1 MAKSDKKADKKT
13 ADKAKVAKTAAA
25 SPAKAK
31 SLASSKEIL
40 AKAKV
45 LKASNGKASV
55 KRANDESSDDSS
67 DSSSEDEQPKKT
79 VLTSDSDDSSEEK
92 KPASTP
98 ASKKGKS
105 KVEIDDSS
113 DSSSSDESSSD
124 EVRDK
129 DVVMQ
134 DVQPANGKKTDKT
147 KAAKPTA
154 SPGKKVKLPTSSK
167 DILAKAGALKASIA
181 KASQSS
187 DESSDSSSEG
197 EPPKKAAPASDS
209 DDSSDDEKPAS
220 VPGGKKGKG
229 KESGDSS
236 DSSSDESSSDQD
248 GAKGTEVQNAQP
260 AKGTKRKAEAEPS
273 VPPKKVKLVD
283 GDGDAAPSVSSEET
297 KSIFVGRLSWN
308 IDNDWL
314 AQEFASCGEVVSAQ
328 VQTDRATGKSRGF
341 GYVHFASADA
351 VEKALQMNGKEIDG
365 RPVNIDKSTPPDKS
379 AVRENRAKSF
389 GDTQS
394 PVSSVLFVGNLS
406 FGVNE
411 DQLWEVFGEH
421 GDVKSVRV
429 PTDRDSGRPKGFA
442 YVEFS
447 VVEAAQTAH
456 GQLQGYELDGR
467 SLRLDYSQPRDNAG
481 GGRGG
486 GRGGFGDR
494 GRGRGGF
501 GGGDRGRG
509 RGGFGGD
516 RGGRGRGRGGD
527 RGGRG
532 GGRGRGG
539 ARTGAVTQFEGS
551 KITFD

>member
-1 MAKSDKKADKKT
+1 MALVTLDLNVSHIFLDK
-13 ADKAKVAKTAAA
+13 
-25 SPAKAK
+25 
-31 SLASSKEIL
+31 
-40 AKAKV
+40 
-45 LKASNGKASV
+45 
-55 KRANDESSDDSS
+55 
-67 DSSSEDEQPKKT
+67 
-79 VLTSDSDDSSEEK
+79 
-92 KPASTP
+92 
-98 ASKKGKS
+98 
-105 KVEIDDSS
+105 
-113 DSSSSDESSSD
+113 
-124 EVRDK
+124 
-129 DVVMQ
+129 
-134 DVQPANGKKTDKT
+134 KT

-154 SPGKKVKLPTSSK
+154 SPAKAKLPTSSK
-167 DILAKAGALKASIA
+167 DILAKAGALKA
-181 KASQSS
+181 KAPESS
-187 DESSDSSSEG
+187 DESSDSSSED
-197 EPPKKAAPASDS
+197 EQPKKTAPAPTSDS
-209 DDSSDDEKPAS
+209 DESSEDEKPVS
-220 VPGGKKGKG
+220 VPTVKKGKG
-229 KESGDSS
+229 KVGSS
-236 DSSSDESSSDQD
+236 DSSDESSSD
-248 GAKGTEVQNAQP
+248 EENAQP

-273 VPPKKVKLVD
+273 VPPKKVKLAD
-283 GDGDAAPSVSSEET
+283 DDTAAGVSTEET

-308 IDNDWL
+308 VDNDWL

-351 VEKALQMNGKEIDG
+351 VEKALEMNGKEIDG
-365 RPVNIDKSTPPDKS
+365 RPVNIDKSTPPDKN

-389 GDTQS
+389 GDTRS
-394 PVSSVLFVGNLS
+394 PASSVLFVGNLS

-429 PTDRDSGRPKGFA
+429 PTDRETGRPKGFA

-447 VVEAAQTAH
+447 ALEAAKTAH

-467 SLRLDYSQPRDNAG
+467 SLRLDFSQPRDSAGG

-486 GRGGFGDR
+486 GRGGFDR

-501 GGGDRGRG
+501 GGGDRG

-539 ARTGAVTQFEGS
+539 ARTGAVAQFEGS

>member
-1 MAKSDKKADKKT
+1 MAKSDKKA
-13 ADKAKVAKTAAA
+13 ADKAKATKSATA
-25 SPAKAK
+25 SPAKTK
-31 SLASSKEIL
+31 LLASSKEIL
-40 AKAKV
+40 AKAKI
-45 LKASNGKASV
+45 LKASNGKAPI
-55 KRANDESSDDSS
+55 KRAKDESSDDSS
-67 DSSSEDEQPKKT
+67 DSSDDEQPKKT
-79 VLTSDSDDSSEEK
+79 VLTSDSDDSPEEK
-92 KPASTP
+92 KSAS
-98 ASKKGKS
+98 ALAGKKGKG
-105 KVEIDDSS
+105 KVETSDSS
-113 DSSSSDESSSD
+113 DSSSSDESPSD
-124 EVRDK
+124 EVGDK
-129 DVVMQ
+129 DVKMQ
-134 DVQPANGKKTDKT
+134 DVQHANGKKTNKT
-147 KAAKPTA
+147 TVVKATA
-154 SPGKKVKLPTSSK
+154 SLAKKVTSSK

-181 KASQSS
+181 KASESS
-187 DESSDSSSEG
+187 DESSDSSSEDG
-197 EPPKKAAPASDS
+197 QPKKLAPTSGSDE
-209 DDSSDDEKPAS
+209 SSDDEKPAS
-220 VPGGKKGKG
+220 VPAGKKGKG
-229 KESGDSS
+229 KENGDSS
-236 DSSSDESSSDQD
+236 DSSSSDESSSDQD
-248 GAKGTEVQNAQP
+248 GDKAAEVQNVQP

-273 VPPKKVKLVD
+273 IPPKKVKLVND
-283 GDGDAAPSVSSEET
+283 DAAPSVSTEET

-308 IDNDWL
+308 VDNDWL

-341 GYVHFASADA
+341 GYVHFTSADA
-351 VEKALQMNGKEIDG
+351 VEKALEMNGKEIDG

-394 PVSSVLFVGNLS
+394 PASSVLFVGNLS

-429 PTDRDSGRPKGFA
+429 PTDRESGRPKGFA

-447 VVEAAQTAH
+447 ALEAAQTAY

-467 SLRLDYSQPRDNAG
+467 SLRLDYSQPRDSAG

-539 ARTGAVTQFEGS
+539 ARTGAVAQFEGS

>member
-13 ADKAKVAKTAAA
+13 ADKAKAAKTAAA

-124 EVRDK
+124 EI
-129 DVVMQ
+129 
-134 DVQPANGKKTDKT
+134 DKT

-220 VPGGKKGKG
+220 VPGGKKGK
-229 KESGDSS
+229 
-236 DSSSDESSSDQD
+236 DQD
-248 GAKGTEVQNAQP
+248 GDKGTEAQP

-283 GDGDAAPSVSSEET
+283 GDAAPSVSIEET

-447 VVEAAQTAH
+447 AVEAAQTAH

>member
-1 MAKSDKKADKKT
+1 MFNLPM
-13 ADKAKVAKTAAA
+13 V
-25 SPAKAK
+25 
-31 SLASSKEIL
+31 
-40 AKAKV
+40 
-45 LKASNGKASV
+45 
-55 KRANDESSDDSS
+55 
-67 DSSSEDEQPKKT
+67 
-79 VLTSDSDDSSEEK
+79 
-92 KPASTP
+92 
-98 ASKKGKS
+98 
-105 KVEIDDSS
+105 
-113 DSSSSDESSSD
+113 
-124 EVRDK
+124 
-129 DVVMQ
+129 
-134 DVQPANGKKTDKT
+134 DKT

-154 SPGKKVKLPTSSK
+154 SPAKKVKLPTSSK
-167 DILAKAGALKASIA
+167 DILAKAVCIRFFTLKASIA
-181 KASQSS
+181 KS
-187 DESSDSSSEG
+187 DSSSDSSSEDG
-197 EPPKKAAPASDS
+197 QPKKLAPTSDS

-220 VPGGKKGKG
+220 VPAGKKGK
-229 KESGDSS
+229 ESS
-236 DSSSDESSSDQD
+236 DSSSSDESSSDQD
-248 GAKGTEVQNAQP
+248 GGKGAEVQNVQP
-260 AKGTKRKAEAEPS
+260 VKGNKRKAEAEPS
-273 VPPKKVKLVD
+273 VPPKKVKL
-283 GDGDAAPSVSSEET
+283 GDDDAAPSVSTEET

-308 IDNDWL
+308 VDNDWL

-341 GYVHFASADA
+341 GYVHFTSADA
-351 VEKALQMNGKEIDG
+351 VEKALEMNGKEIDG

-394 PVSSVLFVGNLS
+394 PASNVLFVGNLS

-429 PTDRDSGRPKGFA
+429 PTDRESGRPKGFA

-447 VVEAAQTAH
+447 ALEAAQTAH

>member
-1 MAKSDKKADKKT
+1 MAKSDKKADKKA
-13 ADKAKVAKTAAA
+13 ADKAKAAKPAAA

-45 LKASNGKASV
+45 LKASNGKAPV
-55 KRANDESSDDSS
+55 KRAKDESSDDSS

-79 VLTSDSDDSSEEK
+79 VLSSDSDDSPEEK
-92 KPASTP
+92 KSASAS
-98 ASKKGKS
+98 ASKKGKG
-105 KVEIDDSS
+105 KVESSDSS
-113 DSSSSDESSSD
+113 DSLSSDESSSD
-124 EVRDK
+124 EVGDK
-129 DVVMQ
+129 DVEMQ
-134 DVQPANGKKTDKT
+134 DVQPANGKKADKT
-147 KAAKPTA
+147 KAAKSTA
-154 SPGKKVKLPTSSK
+154 SPAKNVKLPTSSK
-167 DILAKAGALKASIA
+167 DILAKAGALKASIS
-181 KASQSS
+181 KASESS
-187 DESSDSSSEG
+187 DESSDSSSEDG
-197 EPPKKAAPASDS
+197 QPKKLAPTSDS

-220 VPGGKKGKG
+220 VPAGKKGKG
-229 KESGDSS
+229 KENGDSS

-248 GAKGTEVQNAQP
+248 GGKGAEVQNVQP
-260 AKGTKRKAEAEPS
+260 VKGNKRKAEAEPS

-283 GDGDAAPSVSSEET
+283 DDAAPSVSSEET

-308 IDNDWL
+308 VDNDWL

-341 GYVHFASADA
+341 GYVHFTSADA
-351 VEKALQMNGKEIDG
+351 VEKALQMNGKDIDG
-365 RPVNIDKSTPPDKS
+365 RAVNIDKSTPPDKS

-429 PTDRDSGRPKGFA
+429 PTDRESGRPKGFA

-447 VVEAAQTAH
+447 AVEAAQAAH

>member
-1 MAKSDKKADKKT
+1 M
-13 ADKAKVAKTAAA
+13 
-25 SPAKAK
+25 
-31 SLASSKEIL
+31 
-40 AKAKV
+40 
-45 LKASNGKASV
+45 
-55 KRANDESSDDSS
+55 
-67 DSSSEDEQPKKT
+67 
-79 VLTSDSDDSSEEK
+79 SDSDDSPEEK
-92 KPASTP
+92 KPTSTL
-98 ASKKGKS
+98 AGKKGKG
-105 KVEIDDSS
+105 KVESSDSS

-124 EVRDK
+124 EVGDK
-129 DVVMQ
+129 DVEMQ
-134 DVQPANGKKTDKT
+134 DVQPANGKKTDKS
-147 KAAKPTA
+147 KAAKVTTLPA
-154 SPGKKVKLPTSSK
+154 KKVKLPISPK
-167 DILAKAGALKASIA
+167 EILAKAGALKASIS
-181 KASQSS
+181 KASESS
-187 DESSDSSSEG
+187 DESSDSSSED
-197 EPPKKAAPASDS
+197 EQPKQLAPISDS
-209 DDSSDDEKPAS
+209 DDSSDDEKPAG
-220 VPGGKKGKG
+220 VPADKKGKG
-229 KESGDSS
+229 KESGNSS
-236 DSSSDESSSDQD
+236 DSSPSDESSSDQD
-248 GAKGTEVQNAQP
+248 GDKGAEVPP

-283 GDGDAAPSVSSEET
+283 SNTALSVSTEET

-308 IDNDWL
+308 VDNDWL
-314 AQEFASCGEVVSAQ
+314 AQEFASCGEIVSAQ

-341 GYVHFASADA
+341 GYVHFTSADA
-351 VEKALQMNGKEIDG
+351 VVKALQMNGKDIDG
-365 RPVNIDKSTPPDKS
+365 RSVNIDKSTPPDKT

-389 GDTQS
+389 GDMPS

-429 PTDRDSGRPKGFA
+429 PTDRESGRPKGFA

-447 VVEAAQTAH
+447 ALEAAQTAY

>member
-1 MAKSDKKADKKT
+1 MAKSDKKADKKV
-13 ADKAKVAKTAAA
+13 ADKAKAAKPAAA
-25 SPAKAK
+25 LPAKAK

-45 LKASNGKASV
+45 LKASNGKAPV
-55 KRANDESSDDSS
+55 KRAKDESSDDSS
-67 DSSSEDEQPKKT
+67 DSPSEDEQPKKT
-79 VLTSDSDDSSEEK
+79 VLTSDSDDSPEEK
-92 KPASTP
+92 KPANAP
-98 ASKKGKS
+98 ASKKGKG
-105 KVEIDDSS
+105 KVESSDSS

-124 EVRDK
+124 EVGDK
-129 DVVMQ
+129 DVEMQ
-134 DVQPANGKKTDKT
+134 DVQPTNGKKTDKT
-147 KAAKPTA
+147 KAAKSTA
-154 SPGKKVKLPTSSK
+154 SPAKKVKLPTSPK
-167 DILAKAGALKASIA
+167 DILAKAGALKASIS
-181 KASQSS
+181 KASESS

-197 EPPKKAAPASDS
+197 QPKKLAPTSDS

-220 VPGGKKGKG
+220 VPAGKREKG

-248 GAKGTEVQNAQP
+248 GDKGAEVQNAQP

-273 VPPKKVKLVD
+273 VPQKKVKLVD
-283 GDGDAAPSVSSEET
+283 DDAAPSVSTEET

-308 IDNDWL
+308 VDNDWL
-314 AQEFASCGEVVSAQ
+314 AQEFASCGEIVSAQ

-341 GYVHFASADA
+341 GYVHFTSADA

-429 PTDRDSGRPKGFA
+429 PTDRESGRPKGFA

-447 VVEAAQTAH
+447 AVEAAQTAH

-467 SLRLDYSQPRDNAG
+467 SLRLDYSQPRDSAG

>member
-1 MAKSDKKADKKT
+1 MAKSDKKA
-13 ADKAKVAKTAAA
+13 ADKVKFAKSAAPAK
-25 SPAKAK
+25 AKAK

-40 AKAKV
+40 AKAKTF
-45 LKASNGKASV
+45 KASNGKAPS
-55 KRANDESSDDSS
+55 KPTKDGSSDDSS
-67 DSSSEDEQPKKT
+67 DSSSDDEQPKKT
-79 VLTSDSDDSSEEK
+79 VLTSDSDDSTEEK
-92 KPASTP
+92 KSSSAPAG
-98 ASKKGKS
+98 KKGKG
-105 KVEIDDSS
+105 KVESSDSS

-124 EVRDK
+124 EVGDK
-129 DVVMQ
+129 DVKMQ
-134 DVQPANGKKTDKT
+134 DVQFANGKKT
-147 KAAKPTA
+147 KPVKSTA
-154 SPGKKVKLPTSSK
+154 SPAKKVKLPTSPK

-181 KASQSS
+181 KASESS
-187 DESSDSSSEG
+187 DESSDSSSEDDQ
-197 EPPKKAAPASDS
+197 PKKLAPTPGSDE
-209 DDSSDDEKPAS
+209 SSDDEKAAS
-220 VPGGKKGKG
+220 VPASKKGKG
-229 KESGDSS
+229 KKSGDSS
-236 DSSSDESSSDQD
+236 DSSSSDESSSDQD
-248 GAKGTEVQNAQP
+248 GNKGAEVQNVQP
-260 AKGTKRKAEAEPS
+260 ANGTKRKAEAEPS
-273 VPPKKVKLVD
+273 VPPKKVKLVND
-283 GDGDAAPSVSSEET
+283 DAAPSTSTEET

-308 IDNDWL
+308 VDNDWL
-314 AQEFASCGEVVSAQ
+314 AQEFASCGEIVSAQ
-328 VQTDRATGKSRGF
+328 VQTDRTTGKSRGF
-341 GYVHFASADA
+341 GYVHFTSADA
-351 VEKALQMNGKEIDG
+351 VEKALEMNGKEIDG

-394 PVSSVLFVGNLS
+394 PASTVLFVGNLS

-429 PTDRDSGRPKGFA
+429 PTDRESGRPKGFA

-447 VVEAAQTAH
+447 ALEAAQTAH
-456 GQLQGYELDGR
+456 GQLQGFELDGR

>member
-13 ADKAKVAKTAAA
+13 ADKAKAAKPATG

-45 LKASNGKASV
+45 LKASNGKAPV
-55 KRANDESSDDSS
+55 KRAKDETSDDSS

-79 VLTSDSDDSSEEK
+79 VLTSDSDDSPEEK
-92 KPASTP
+92 KPVSAP
-98 ASKKGKS
+98 AGKKGKG
-105 KVEIDDSS
+105 KVEISDSS

-124 EVRDK
+124 EVDDK
-129 DVVMQ
+129 DVEMQ
-134 DVQPANGKKTDKT
+134 DVQPVNGKTDKT
-147 KAAKPTA
+147 KAAKLLA
-154 SPGKKVKLPTSSK
+154 KNVKLPTPSK
-167 DILAKAGALKASIA
+167 AILAKAGALKASVA
-181 KASQSS
+181 KASESS
-187 DESSDSSSEG
+187 DESSDSSSEDG
-197 EPPKKAAPASDS
+197 APKKPAPTSDS
-209 DDSSDDEKPAS
+209 DDSSDDEKPVNA
-220 VPGGKKGKG
+220 PAGKKGKG
-229 KESGDSS
+229 KESNNSS
-236 DSSSDESSSDQD
+236 DSSSSDESSSEQI
-248 GAKGTEVQNAQP
+248 GAEVQNVQP

-283 GDGDAAPSVSSEET
+283 DDAAPSASTEET

-308 IDNDWL
+308 VDNDWL

-328 VQTDRATGKSRGF
+328 VQTDRASGKSRGF
-341 GYVHFASADA
+341 GYVHFTSADA

-379 AVRENRAKSF
+379 TVRENRAKSF

-447 VVEAAQTAH
+447 AVEAAQTAH
-456 GQLQGYELDGR
+456 GKLQGYELDGR
-467 SLRLDYSQPRDNAG
+467 SLRLDYSQPRDSAG

-486 GRGGFGDR
+486 

>member
-1 MAKSDKKADKKT
+1 MVLVCAQLDFLSC
-13 ADKAKVAKTAAA
+13 
-25 SPAKAK
+25 
-31 SLASSKEIL
+31 SS
-40 AKAKV
+40 
-45 LKASNGKASV
+45 
-55 KRANDESSDDSS
+55 
-67 DSSSEDEQPKKT
+67 
-79 VLTSDSDDSSEEK
+79 
-92 KPASTP
+92 
-98 ASKKGKS
+98 
-105 KVEIDDSS
+105 
-113 DSSSSDESSSD
+113 
-124 EVRDK
+124 
-129 DVVMQ
+129 
-134 DVQPANGKKTDKT
+134 GKKTDKT
-147 KAAKPTA
+147 KAVKPTA

-167 DILAKAGALKASIA
+167 DILAKAVCIRFFSLSTFIQYPQGALKASIA

-260 AKGTKRKAEAEPS
+260 AKGKLLIAVVIYQSEWSTGTKRKAEAEPS

-532 GGRGRGG
+532 GGRGG

>member
-1 MAKSDKKADKKT
+1 MAKSDKKADKKV
-13 ADKAKVAKTAAA
+13 ADKAKAAKPAAA

-31 SLASSKEIL
+31 SLASSKETL

-45 LKASNGKASV
+45 LKASNGKTPV
-55 KRANDESSDDSS
+55 KRAKDESSDESS
-67 DSSSEDEQPKKT
+67 DSSSGEEQPNKT
-79 VLTSDSDDSSEEK
+79 VLTSDSDDSPEEK
-92 KPASTP
+92 KPASAP
-98 ASKKGKS
+98 AAKKGKG
-105 KVEIDDSS
+105 KVDSNDSS

-124 EVRDK
+124 EVGDK
-129 DVVMQ
+129 DVEMQ
-134 DVQPANGKKTDKT
+134 DVQPAKDKKADKT
-147 KAAKPTA
+147 KAAKSTA
-154 SPGKKVKLPTSSK
+154 SPAKKVKLPTSSK

-181 KASQSS
+181 KDSESS
-187 DESSDSSSEG
+187 DDSDSSSEDG
-197 EPPKKAAPASDS
+197 QPKKPAPASDS
-209 DDSSDDEKPAS
+209 DDSSEDEKPAS
-220 VPGGKKGKG
+220 APASKKGKG
-229 KESGDSS
+229 KDSGSSS
-236 DSSSDESSSDQD
+236 DSSSSDEGSSDED
-248 GAKGTEVQNAQP
+248 GDKGVEAQNVQP

-283 GDGDAAPSVSSEET
+283 GDAAPSASTEET

-308 IDNDWL
+308 VDNDWL

-341 GYVHFASADA
+341 GYVHFTSADA
-351 VEKALQMNGKEIDG
+351 VEKALEMNGKEIDG
-365 RPVNIDKSTPPDKS
+365 RAVNIDKSTPPDKS
-379 AVRENRAKSF
+379 AVRDNRAKSF

-394 PVSSVLFVGNLS
+394 PPSSVLFVGNLS
-406 FGVNE
+406 FGVSE
-411 DQLWEVFGEH
+411 EQLWEVFGEH

-447 VVEAAQTAH
+447 ALESAQTAH

-467 SLRLDYSQPRDNAG
+467 SLRLDYSQPRDNSG

>member
-1 MAKSDKKADKKT
+1 M
-13 ADKAKVAKTAAA
+13 
-25 SPAKAK
+25 
-31 SLASSKEIL
+31 
-40 AKAKV
+40 
-45 LKASNGKASV
+45 
-55 KRANDESSDDSS
+55 
-67 DSSSEDEQPKKT
+67 
-79 VLTSDSDDSSEEK
+79 SDSDDSPKEK
-92 KPASTP
+92 KPTSTP
-98 ASKKGKS
+98 AGKKGKG
-105 KVEIDDSS
+105 KVESSDSS

-124 EVRDK
+124 EVGDN
-129 DVVMQ
+129 DVEMQ
-134 DVQPANGKKTDKT
+134 DVQAANGKRTDKSKLA
-147 KAAKPTA
+147 KAAT
-154 SPGKKVKLPTSSK
+154 SPAKKVKLPISPK
-167 DILAKAGALKASIA
+167 EVLAKAGALKASIS
-181 KASQSS
+181 KASDSS
-187 DESSDSSSEG
+187 DESSDSSSED
-197 EPPKKAAPASDS
+197 EQPKQPAPTSDS
-209 DDSSDDEKPAS
+209 DDSSDDEKLAGVPA
-220 VPGGKKGKG
+220 GKRGKG
-229 KESGDSS
+229 RESGDSS
-236 DSSSDESSSDQD
+236 DSYSSDESSSDQNGD
-248 GAKGTEVQNAQP
+248 KGAEVTNIQP

-273 VPPKKVKLVD
+273 VPPKKVKLV
-283 GDGDAAPSVSSEET
+283 GDNTAPSVSTEET

-308 IDNDWL
+308 VDNDWL
-314 AQEFASCGEVVSAQ
+314 AQEFASCGEIVSAQ

-341 GYVHFASADA
+341 GYVHFTSADA
-351 VEKALQMNGKEIDG
+351 VEKALQMNGKDIDG
-365 RPVNIDKSTPPDKS
+365 RPVNIDKSTPPDKT

-389 GDTQS
+389 GDTPS

-429 PTDRDSGRPKGFA
+429 PTDRESGRPKGFA

-447 VVEAAQTAH
+447 ALEAAQAAY